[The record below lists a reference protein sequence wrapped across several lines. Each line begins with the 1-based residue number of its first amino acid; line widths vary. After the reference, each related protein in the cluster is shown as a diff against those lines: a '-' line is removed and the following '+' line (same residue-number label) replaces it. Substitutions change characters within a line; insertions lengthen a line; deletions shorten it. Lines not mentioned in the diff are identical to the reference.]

1 MLRAL
6 LLALACAAA
15 AVAAAGAGRPG
26 VVLTASPAS
35 LAVGSGERRTI
46 RVANAGAE
54 PLVVDVVR
62 AALALGP
69 SGRPQVVLSGGA
81 RGDAG
86 FVRVRPRRLVL
97 GPGASAALTV
107 VSAPPHGA
115 RPGDHAALVLL
126 QTQPA
131 GAGRVGVRMRI
142 GITVLV
148 RVAGTIRHRLAVR
161 GVRVRRVPGKRV
173 LEVSIA
179 NTGNAVEWL
188 RHERLAVLLVAHGRV
203 VARLRPPAREVL
215 PGARAVVGVVYR
227 GTVRGAATARVVL
240 GHGRDGRETL
250 RRSFRVRL

>member
-1 MLRAL
+1 DRTDPARLGRGPRRRNVVRPQCHRRRRLVDERRLHRRAARPRSRALRGDGDVHGDRAVMLRAL

-148 RVAGTIRHRLAVR
+148 RVAGT
-161 GVRVRRVPGKRV
+161 
-173 LEVSIA
+173 
-179 NTGNAVEWL
+179 
-188 RHERLAVLLVAHGRV
+188 
-203 VARLRPPAREVL
+203 
-215 PGARAVVGVVYR
+215 
-227 GTVRGAATARVVL
+227 
-240 GHGRDGRETL
+240 
-250 RRSFRVRL
+250 